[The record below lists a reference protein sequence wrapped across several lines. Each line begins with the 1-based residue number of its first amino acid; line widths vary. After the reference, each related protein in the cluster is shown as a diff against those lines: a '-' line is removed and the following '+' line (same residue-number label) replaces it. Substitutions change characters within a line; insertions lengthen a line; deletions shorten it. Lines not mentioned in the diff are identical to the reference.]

1 MDDESPYAASCAQ
14 SASPLPG
21 FRVAVLCVGS
31 VVMVAVLCVG
41 SVVTVVVRSVIRP
54 GTATPK
60 TPWPQARRS
69 VISSLL

>member
-31 VVMVAVLCVG
+31 VVMV
-41 SVVTVVVRSVIRP
+41 VVRSVIRP